1 MADSNIQ
8 PNNSSRVEEVTYDLI
23 ADFAG
28 VFRKVPNNCVLVE
41 ENIFGGGI
49 KIKKSGFRLINPL
62 KKRKLVCLADFKLVI
77 SFPEALNNIDKWDL
91 TFKPITVKYHIDPI
105 KNKITSFYE
114 QKHALMLIEADM
126 KSLITEIV
134 SVSKYEVLRGLTIAD
149 DRYVHQSGRYK
160 SAFPLRYQQQFNNG
174 NSDLYAHIYSQ
185 YNSVLDNIYNR
196 YGVVIDEIK
205 FDDVNMPKVIGEAR
219 EAQEEQRIKNETN
232 LEKAQIDRKIAQ
244 LNAEGQAFIERIPFD
259 LLYENAIKMHL
270 SSDQVVDV
278 LKRYATKANATII
291 ESNGGFDSFIGLLVS
306 RYYSMFPV
314 KGINNNHL
322 TSNPEPIDA
331 EYADANYEDDNN
343 VHSR

>member
-62 KKRKLVCLADFKLVI
+62 KKRKLVCLADFKMEI
-77 SFPEALNNIDKWDL
+77 SFSEALNNVDKWDL
-91 TFKPITVKYHIDPI
+91 TFKPITVKYRIYRND
-105 KNKITSFYE
+105 NSVTNFYE
-114 QKHALMLIEADM
+114 QKHALELIKADI
-126 KSLITEIV
+126 KTLITEIV
-134 SVSKYEVLRGLTIAD
+134 SVSEYGSLRGLTIGD
-149 DRYVHQSGRYK
+149 KV
-160 SAFPLRYQQQFNNG
+160 FPLRYKKQFSG
-174 NSDLYAHIYSQ
+174 EKSELFSHINSELKRTLS
-185 YNSVLDNIYNR
+185 NIKTR
-196 YGVVIDEIK
+196 YGIVIEEIK
-205 FDDVNMPKVIGEAR
+205 FGDVNMPKVIGEAR

-244 LNAEGQAFIERIPFD
+244 LNAEGQAYIERIPFD

-270 SSDQVVDV
+270 SSEQVVDV